1 MSLHINYKLIESRYD
16 TWFQIMNACRFIKQ
30 LAMKAVCAQ
39 VCFAH
44 MVEHTKSLLLG
55 QIEMFSFVVT
65 ALMTDN
71 FVPSMEKCVYQWE

>member
-1 MSLHINYKLIESRYD
+1 MVSDYECLQVYK
-16 TWFQIMNACRFIKQ
+16 T
-30 LAMKAVCAQ
+30 AMKAVCAQ

-44 MVEHTKSLLLG
+44 VVEHTESLLLG

-71 FVPSMEKCVYQWE
+71 FVPSMEKCVYQWEWRDVYAEEKHHS